1 MEERN
6 VDLEIPL
13 SEEQWFQIGK
23 AAQANQALGYE
34 WKGSEGDRIHV
45 YLRDEEARGAWE
57 GLVSDENLYGD
68 QEVEIA
74 QFVFNDGRPFA
85 HLEAIPAFDE
95 PSVTAPEEDALEVGQ
110 ERFVRGKWHQLVER
124 AGIQEPS
131 RDVL

>member
-34 WKGSEGDRIHV
+34 WNGSEGDRIHV
-45 YLRDEEARGAWE
+45 YLRDEETRGMWDR
-57 GLVSDENLYGD
+57 LVSEENQYGA
-68 QEVEIA
+68 QKKEVA

-85 HLEAIPAFDE
+85 HLEALPAFEE
-95 PSVTAPEEDALEVGQ
+95 PAVNSREEDALEVGQ
-110 ERFVRGKWHQLVER
+110 ERFVREKWHQLVER
-124 AGIQEPS
+124 AGIQGPS
-131 RDVL
+131 RDVR